1 MSNREHRKDKKSE
14 PKDYSQQPRQQMG
27 PSGFIIYEYKGSG
40 KDHTVEWIRYQKNL
54 RGAILLHKLDN
65 LVEKIIDKGKLPK
78 LPSTDKKTL
87 MATAPKKTIRMSDL
101 FDEDNSSADS
111 DDGENL
117 LYAAAVEE
125 EHGESVSQQPAS
137 KPAAKGGNRSKKY
150 APTTTSAA
158 ESLKSN
164 IQVKSQSET
173 AQVIDNPHY
182 EYELAI
188 WLDEVKAVNRK
199 RVDRQAQLA
208 RDVETFYSIMWLQC
222 GIAMQHHIQSMREY
236 ETRSDAIDTVWLYL
250 ALQAV
255 GHNTA
260 AISLEDAQTNTIF
273 ALAGVR
279 MQMPGNLHTHV
290 ERWKQH
296 YNAYVATGNS
306 ELSSAIQVDMC
317 CRSLHDGYAVYR
329 ADFQNRK
336 NRGEKLPK
344 NLADLITEA
353 SSYVTAVM
361 PSATSQQAVFAIG
374 DMSKY
379 VKREPK
385 KQAEPKKPAG
395 SKKQDA
401 KPAEPKK
408 SDILKKPRFNPD
420 DAEYWK
426 TRTCNSCHQLGH
438 CAARCPELISATED
452 SDDDQHV
459 AVSAKPKK
467 KGHYALM
474 IALTGTVPS
483 RYLLALDD
491 CAHTTVICNEDF
503 AAELVRGNCSP
514 LLSWMGESHS
524 NEASGQMHPF
534 GYCEINRKTPINL
547 LSEYE
552 VRARF
557 AIEDRYDGP
566 GPAQGVMRNPDFKIV
581 HVGSCAIPFR
591 LDNDTR
597 QYVVDWRDFV
607 HRFTYS
613 PSPYSPFLF
622 SNNVVIN
629 SVKQNE
635 AMFTKDEVRRAK
647 KAREF
652 IAHTGY
658 ASKEEAMRM
667 VSSSGNIL
675 NVDITR
681 VDIQRA
687 VDIYGSQHVLMGRSR
702 LLRPDTRVVRAQ
714 LVPKFSQCLFCDI
727 FYVGG
732 IPFLLCKSKPLNLLM
747 VHPLLGESADHLLE
761 AFQFF
766 INTLKSYKYG
776 VDIIYFDEAGAA
788 VANINKVGEVR
799 VENCA
804 AGDHVDEIESSIKT
818 VKERIRSVRSGIL
831 FKLTAR
837 LITKL
842 VLFIV
847 GRINI
852 GIGQYTTD
860 GLCARVRLTGV
871 MLDMHKELRTGFGY
885 LVVARNKN
893 VVSNDGLAVRGEVC
907 VTMHAVGNRQGSW
920 VMLKLTTMKFVS
932 RSQFVIVPMTDL
944 AKLRLDE
951 IAFLENQG
959 RDVLIDD
966 EDEYFEPEHVP
977 DDEVYFRHGLHNVE
991 FDFPFVD
998 PTIKVERGEIV
1009 TITSMSADATDDA
1022 DTELIPPLL
1031 AEDESDDDEHVL
1043 PKYTTKAQV
1052 TEDGRSAFNSNAAS
1066 RDARMAAKNP
1076 RPAVNLVAGR
1086 RISKKPRLNHRTTH
1100 TDIGN
1105 YNITHAASV
1114 KKYGARQ
1121 SMRAQYKEIL
1131 ALYENGTF
1139 EGIVPKDLTG
1149 SQKRKII
1156 RSFIILKEKYNAEGD
1171 FEKLKA
1177 RLVANGAQM
1186 DPSTHTDSSSP
1197 TVSLTFLLM
1206 MVVMAAR
1213 ERRKVATMDVGNA
1226 FVKATMDG
1234 EEEVLVNLDQIS
1246 AALLIQI
1253 DPSFNRFLNERMEM
1267 TVMLKKALYGC
1278 LQSARLW
1285 FELLVKELMDFGYIQ
1300 NPVEPCVLNK
1310 TIDDK
1315 QSTLLIHVD
1324 DIMVL
1329 SQVAEEIPALYKHL
1343 ESRFGKVTL
1352 HEGVR
1357 HNYLGMTFDFSVV
1370 GQVSITM
1377 LGYETDLLSDWF
1389 SINFDEKMVPAR
1401 DKFASDPALSSIF
1414 DKGDSPALCDKNS
1427 AIFHSYVMRVAFL
1440 AKRVKPELNVALSY
1454 LSTQV
1459 THSSENDLR
1468 KLDRVIRYV
1477 RDHLGSGIT
1486 LTAAGKDKNVVV
1498 TAHIDASFGCHDDA
1512 KSHTGVCIT
1521 LGRGPVY
1528 VRSVKQRIV
1537 TKSSTEAELVAL
1549 SDEAGLI
1556 FHTED
1561 FLIAQ
1566 GYICDIVI
1574 GQDNQS
1580 TIQMISTTTKEN
1592 MRTKHIKVRYFWLR
1606 ERVEKGE
1613 LTIVYVPTE
1622 DMLADVLTKPMRG
1635 NLFRHCVAVFCNRG
1649 EVVPVKE

>member
-1 MSNREHRKDKKSE
+1 MSSREHRKDKKSE
-14 PKDYSQQPRQQMG
+14 SKDYSQQPRQHMG

-54 RGAILLHKLDN
+54 RGAILIHKLDN
-65 LVEKIIDKGKLPK
+65 LVERIIDKGKLPK
-78 LPSTDKKTL
+78 LPSTDKKAL
-87 MATAPKKTIRMSDL
+87 MATAPKKNIRVSDL
-101 FDEDNSSADS
+101 FDDEANSSTDS
-111 DDGENL
+111 DDGDEEAL
-117 LYAAAVEE
+117 QSKKSAPATVSAAA
-125 EHGESVSQQPAS
+125 SRKS
-137 KPAAKGGNRSKKY
+137 K
-150 APTTTSAA
+150 TQT
-158 ESLKSN
+158 KSP
-164 IQVKSQSET
+164 SET
-173 AQVIDNPHY
+173 TNVIENPHY
-182 EYELAI
+182 EHELAI

-199 RVDRQAQLA
+199 RVDRQMQLE

-222 GIAMQHHIQSMREY
+222 GIAMQHHIQSMRDY
-236 ETRSDAIDTVWLYL
+236 EARAEATDTVWLYL

-260 AISLEDAQTNTIF
+260 AISMEDAQTNTIF

-279 MQMPGNLHTHV
+279 MQMPGNLHMHV

-296 YNAYVATGNS
+296 YNAYVASGNA
-306 ELSSAIQVDMC
+306 ELTSSIQVDMC
-317 CRSLHDGYAVYR
+317 CRSLHDGYALYR

-344 NLADLITEA
+344 TLADLINEA
-353 SSYVTAVM
+353 SNYVTAVLS
-361 PSATSQQAVFAIG
+361 SATSQQAVFAIG

-385 KQAEPKKPAG
+385 KQPEPKKQANP
-395 SKKQDA
+395 KKQDP
-401 KPAEPKK
+401 KPADQKK
-408 SDILKKPRFNPD
+408 SDIHTKPKFNPD
-420 DAEYWK
+420 DHEFWK
-426 TRTCNSCHQLGH
+426 NKTCNSCHQLGH
-438 CAARCPELISATED
+438 CAARCPELVSAAED
-452 SDDDQHV
+452 SEDDKP
-459 AVSAKPKK
+459 AAARAKHKK
-467 KGHYALM
+467 NGHFALM
-474 IALTGTVPS
+474 IAWNGTIPS
-483 RYLLALDD
+483 QYLLALDD
-491 CAHTTVICNEDF
+491 CAHTTVICNEAF

-524 NEASGQMHPF
+524 NEASGQLHPF
-534 GYCEINRKTPINL
+534 GYCEVNKNTPINL

-552 VRARF
+552 VRSRF

-566 GPAQGVMRNPDFKIV
+566 GPDQGVIRNPDFKIV

-597 QYVVDWRDFV
+597 QYVVDWRYFV
-607 HRFTYS
+607 KRFTYS
-613 PSPYSPFLF
+613 PSPYSPFM

-629 SVKQNE
+629 SVRQNE

-675 NVDITR
+675 NVDISR
-681 VDIQRA
+681 ADIQRA

-702 LLRPDTRVVRAQ
+702 LLHPDTRVVRAQ
-714 LVPKFSQCLFCDI
+714 PVPKFAQCFFCDI

-732 IPFLLCKSKPLNLLM
+732 IPFLLCKAKPLNLLI
-747 VHPLLGESADHLLE
+747 VHPLQGESADHLLE
-761 AFQFF
+761 AFQYF
-766 INTLKSYKYG
+766 INTMKSYKYE
-776 VDIIYFDEAGAA
+776 VDVIYFDEASAA
-788 VANINKVGEVR
+788 VANINKVGTVR

-818 VKERIRSVRSGIL
+818 VKERLRSVRSGII

-852 GIGQYTTD
+852 GISQYTTD

-932 RSQFVIVPMTDL
+932 RSQYVIVPMTDL
-944 AKLRLDE
+944 AKQRLDE

-959 RDVLIDD
+959 RVVLIDD
-966 EDEYFEPEHVP
+966 EDEYFEPEDVP
-977 DDEVYFRHGLHNVE
+977 DDEDYFRDGLRNVN

-998 PTIKVERGEIV
+998 PNIKVEGGEVITV
-1009 TITSMSADATDDA
+1009 TPVSAAAATATADAPTADDTVH
-1022 DTELIPPLL
+1022 DELPIPPLV
-1031 AEDESDDDEHVL
+1031 DDNDDDEPVV
-1043 PKYTTKAQV
+1043 PKYTTKVQV
-1052 TEDGRSAFNSNAAS
+1052 TDDGRPTFTSTAAS
-1066 RDARMAAKNP
+1066 RDARMAAKNV

-1086 RISKKPRLNHRTTH
+1086 RMSTKSRRDHRTTH
-1100 TDIGN
+1100 VNIGN
-1105 YNITHAASV
+1105 YNITHAACV

-1121 SMRAQYKEIL
+1121 SMRAQYKEIK

-1139 EGIVPKDLTG
+1139 EGIMPKDLTG

-1156 RSFIILKEKYNAEGD
+1156 RSFIILKEKFNAEGGY
-1171 FEKLKA
+1171 EKLKA

-1186 DPSTHTDSSSP
+1186 DPSTHTDLSSP

-1206 MVVMAAR
+1206 EVVMAAR

-1253 DPSFNRFLNERMEM
+1253 DPTFKRFLNERMEM
-1267 TVMLKKALYGC
+1267 TVLLKKALYGC

-1285 FELLVKELMDFGYIQ
+1285 FELLVKELMAFGYVQ

-1310 TIDDK
+1310 DIGGK
-1315 QSTLLIHVD
+1315 QSTLLLHVD

-1329 SQVAEEIPALYKHL
+1329 SQVAEEISALHKHL
-1343 ESRFGKVTL
+1343 ESRFDKVTL
-1352 HEGVR
+1352 HEGVK
-1357 HNYLGMTFDFSVV
+1357 HNYLGMTFDFSVI

-1377 LGYETDLLSDWF
+1377 LGYEADLVSDWF
-1389 SINFDEKMVPAR
+1389 GIDFDEKMVSAR
-1401 DKFASDPALSSIF
+1401 DKFASDPASPSIF
-1414 DKGDSPALCDKNS
+1414 EKGDSPALCDKNS
-1427 AIFHSYVMRVAFL
+1427 AIFHSYVMRIAFL
-1440 AKRVKPELNVALSY
+1440 AKRVKPELNVAISY

-1459 THSSENDLR
+1459 TRSSENDLR

-1477 RDHLGSGIT
+1477 RDHLGTGIT
-1486 LTAAGKDKNVVV
+1486 LTAAGENKNVVV

-1521 LGRGPVY
+1521 LGQGPVY

-1556 FHTED
+1556 FHVED
-1561 FLIAQ
+1561 FLTAQ
-1566 GYICDIVI
+1566 GYTCDIII

-1606 ERVEKGE
+1606 ERVKKGE
-1613 LTIVYVPTE
+1613 LTIVYVPTG
-1622 DMLADVLTKPMRG
+1622 DMLADMLTKPMRG
-1635 NLFRHCVAVFCNRG
+1635 NLFRHFVAEFCNRG
-1649 EVVPVKE
+1649 EVVPTEE